1 MSPGLPVVA
10 VPIRPLCVC
19 ALELHG
25 PENEITTSEAG
36 LSNAKSDLSSTEI
49 HRYQREGDCSGHIGM
64 QKIHFDKTGEIVS
77 GTNKVVWMRWHEH
90 WVNGTAR
97 YNEQTSGKPY

>member
-1 MSPGLPVVA
+1 MGPGLPVVA
-10 VPIRPLCVC
+10 VPVRPLCVC
-19 ALELHG
+19 AVELHG
-25 PENEITTSEAG
+25 PENKITTSEAG

-49 HRYQREGDCSGHIGM
+49 HRHLKEVDCWGHIGM
-64 QKIHFDKTGEIVS
+64 QKIHFNKTEEIVS
-77 GTNKVVWMRWHEH
+77 GTNKVVCLTWHEH